1 MRADAAPRRERADA
15 ARNRILILQAARQLL
30 TDDPDGVSMQAVA
43 ARAGVG
49 VGTVYRRFGDRQGLL
64 LAVLDEGERDF
75 QGAFMGGPAPLGP
88 GPSGEVDPAL
98 RILAF
103 VHTLLD
109 RTIAD
114 LELRVAL
121 ERNDSRAAEPY
132 RTWHLHLRTL
142 CRSVGDEQAPDPHYW
157 ADLLLAA
164 LSPGLV
170 RDQLS
175 AGATPE
181 ALHTAVDV
189 VVRRLLAG

>member
-1 MRADAAPRRERADA
+1 MRAAPAPRRERADA
-15 ARNRILILQAARQLL
+15 ARNRILILQAARGLL
-30 TDDPDGVSMQAVA
+30 ADGPDEVSMQEVA

-49 VGTVYRRFGDRQGLL
+49 VGTLYRRFGDRQGLL
-64 LAVLDEGERDF
+64 LAVLDEGEREF
-75 QGAFMGGPAPLGP
+75 QGAFMAGPAPLGP
-88 GPSGEVDPAL
+88 GAGGRADPVQ
-98 RILAF
+98 RIGAF

-121 ERNDSRAAEPY
+121 ERSNSRAAEPY

-142 CRSVGDEQAPDPHYW
+142 CRAVGDEQVPDPHYW

-170 RDQLS
+170 RDQLA

-181 ALHTAVDV
+181 ALHTSVDV